1 MMVPIEKV
9 FLRNQQLQQ
18 NPSHQRE
25 SPFYK
30 KVRDSMKKRGM
41 VNPLLVIEK
50 EECNGQKYMCC
61 IGNNRYL
68 AALEL
73 GIKEVSFRKLD
84 RRFFRGDG
92 CDNCRQTGYRGRIGI
107 HELLVMSEGVKNTI
121 LESSDS
127 DTIKK
132 QGLKENMITLRRDG
146 VNKILHG
153 LTTAEEILSIT
164 SE

>member
-18 NPSHQRE
+18 NPNTQRE

-30 KVRDSMKKRGM
+30 RVRDSMKKRGM

-50 EECNGQKYMCC
+50 EECEGQKYMCC

-73 GIKEVSFRKLD
+73 GIKEVP
-84 RRFFRGDG
+84 
-92 CDNCRQTGYRGRIGI
+92 
-107 HELLVMSEGVKNTI
+107 
-121 LESSDS
+121 
-127 DTIKK
+127 IK
-132 QGLKENMITLRRDG
+132 I
-146 VNKILHG
+146 
-153 LTTAEEILSIT
+153 IT
-164 SE
+164 SEIPKDLMAATTDYIPTEVEGLPSRAREYERRKNEL

>member
-73 GIKEVSFRKLD
+73 GIKEVA
-84 RRFFRGDG
+84 
-92 CDNCRQTGYRGRIGI
+92 
-107 HELLVMSEGVKNTI
+107 
-121 LESSDS
+121 
-127 DTIKK
+127 IK
-132 QGLKENMITLRRDG
+132 I
-146 VNKILHG
+146 V
-153 LTTAEEILSIT
+153 T
-164 SE
+164 SEVPKDLMAATTDYIPTEVEGLHSRAREYERRKNEL